1 MEKDQLG
8 VRVDNNE
15 IVSRKCPTEDLVV
28 QPKAKLTRLEN
39 ELKESKAKLRDA
51 TNQVESAKKLSQYV
65 RLLNSKTCT

>member
-8 VRVDNNE
+8 VRVDKNE
-15 IVSRKCPTEDLVV
+15 IVSRKCPTGDLVV